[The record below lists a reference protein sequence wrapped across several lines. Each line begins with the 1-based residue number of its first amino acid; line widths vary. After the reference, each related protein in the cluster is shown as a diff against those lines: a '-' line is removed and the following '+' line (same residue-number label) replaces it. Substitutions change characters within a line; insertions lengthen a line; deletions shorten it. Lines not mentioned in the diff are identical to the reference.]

1 MVVVKGGYSEY
12 PLLKGANP
20 DSAECQVTKTLTSH
34 IEAHF
39 KIPKLSSTGRH
50 NLESNRKKGKIRKS
64 GILGGENPQEVCF
77 NMVRLI
83 ILKHILSGQNCSA
96 V

>member
-1 MVVVKGGYSEY
+1 MT
-12 PLLKGANP
+12 LLTDGK
-20 DSAECQVTKTLTSH
+20 DRHH

-77 NMVRLI
+77 NMVSR
-83 ILKHILSGQNCSA
+83 K
-96 V
+96 

>member
-1 MVVVKGGYSEY
+1 M
-12 PLLKGANP
+12 
-20 DSAECQVTKTLTSH
+20 
-34 IEAHF
+34 F

-77 NMVRLI
+77 NMVRQGVVSTRRLTSEDWDSPASNTSTIQKLI
-83 ILKHILSGQNCSA
+83 RVRYKHS
-96 V
+96 

>member
-1 MVVVKGGYSEY
+1 MSRRRDGF
-12 PLLKGANP
+12 
-20 DSAECQVTKTLTSH
+20 DSRRDRH

-77 NMVRLI
+77 NMVAI
-83 ILKHILSGQNCSA
+83 PEHVAISVYKGGES
-96 V
+96 